1 MIIKL
6 VDTILILLAV
16 TILYLLVLFGVWA
29 VISLLFVKAF
39 YIAIVVA
46 LSFVIWARQ
55 AGLIGP
61 KAKR

>member
-55 AGLIGP
+55 AIGP